1 MAEGDEPL
9 RVLENLGPELEL
21 DEATLKLLRRDPIET
36 RLLELSSQ
44 PENGKQYEGLYQKK
58 IEIPKI
64 VVDWNFCTSK
74 IDLIFNTTDL
84 VRFQAFPS
92 QFPPKCFFHNPFVRT
107 PSPLPY

>member
-1 MAEGDEPL
+1 M

-58 IEIPKI
+58 IEIPKYGN
-64 VVDWNFCTSK
+64 VVF
-74 IDLIFNTTDL
+74 IDAEYLANHKFSRDKYQGNKLKDS
-84 VRFQAFPS
+84 A
-92 QFPPKCFFHNPFVRT
+92 
-107 PSPLPY
+107 